1 MKDFEI
7 RVLFAMTGVDSSNL
21 IDSPAASKLGPHRAL
36 LYTEEQG
43 RLEKFRPYG
52 WPTEEWLGRLNDQ
65 LASRSAEA
73 TQPAV
78 ASQPI
83 A

>member
-1 MKDFEI
+1 
-7 RVLFAMTGVDSSNL
+7 VLFAMTGVDSSNL

-52 WPTEEWLGRLNDQ
+52 WPAAEWLASMTGQ
-65 LASRSAEA
+65 FASRTATVQENADSAS
-73 TQPAV
+73 AV
-78 ASQPI
+78 AEG